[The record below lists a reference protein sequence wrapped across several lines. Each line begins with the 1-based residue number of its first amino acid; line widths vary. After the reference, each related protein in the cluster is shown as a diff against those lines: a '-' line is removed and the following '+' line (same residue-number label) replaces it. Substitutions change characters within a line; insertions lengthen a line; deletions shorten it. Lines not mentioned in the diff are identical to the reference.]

1 MKKNTDDSVQI
12 DRLSAFSD
20 NIVAFA
26 LTLLALNLMPGKKD
40 LNSVLTFTD
49 LASLFHPFAA
59 FILSFIV
66 VGTLWSI
73 YHELFDFII
82 RIDPTII
89 LANLVLL
96 FFIVIVPFSA
106 ALVSSYFGQT
116 VSTFVYSLN
125 ALILALCLN
134 YIVIYIE
141 RHPLYLHRDTD
152 KGKMRTFRISS
163 NVGIINGVIAVAF
176 SFFLPLLSFII
187 LLIRPLTNYFVK
199 MFYKLR

>member
-1 MKKNTDDSVQI
+1 MKKDISDRAQI
-12 DRLSAFSD
+12 ERLSAFSD
-20 NIVAFA
+20 NIIAFA
-26 LTLLALNLMPGKKD
+26 LTLLALDLMPKKSGVSS
-40 LNSVLTFTD
+40 LLTFTD
-49 LASLFHPFAA
+49 LTTLFHPLAA

-82 RIDPTII
+82 KVDSRIT

-96 FFIVIVPFSA
+96 FFIVTVPFSA

-125 ALILALCLN
+125 ALMLALCLD
-134 YIVIYIE
+134 YMVVYIE
-141 RHPLYLHRDTD
+141 RHPLYLHEDID
-152 KGKMRTFRISS
+152 KGKMRTFRISC
-163 NVGIINGVIAVAF
+163 NVGIINGVVAVAV

-187 LLIRPLTNYFVK
+187 LLVRPLTNYFVK
-199 MFYKLR
+199 IFYKLR

>member
-1 MKKNTDDSVQI
+1 MKNNIDDETQI

-20 NIVAFA
+20 NIIAFA
-26 LTLLALNLMPGKKD
+26 LTLLALNLMPAKKD
-40 LNSVLTFTD
+40 LNSVLTFID
-49 LASLFHPFAA
+49 LTSLFHPFAA

-73 YHELFDFII
+73 YHELFDFISE
-82 RIDPTII
+82 IDSTII
-89 LANLVLL
+89 VANLLLL

-116 VSTFVYSLN
+116 VSTFIYSLN
-125 ALILALCLN
+125 ALMLALCLN
-134 YIVIYIE
+134 YMVVYIE
-141 RHPLYLHRDTD
+141 RHPLYLHKDID
-152 KGKMRTFRISS
+152 KGKMRTFRVSC
-163 NVGIINGVIAVAF
+163 NVGIINGVVAVAV

-187 LLIRPLTNYFVK
+187 LLARPLTNYFVK